1 MLWSLF
7 WMTACLLFADITV
20 SVMTHLPSATA
31 SSAYCRRHKP
41 RARFNSPRCLPFT
54 IWTRTSPAM
63 MPRLLFRPML
73 NNDGLGAFAIL
84 VAAKRL
90 LRQNGEESASALT
103 KLGPPIVERFAV
115 AIDAR
120 SRHLPT

>member
-1 MLWSLF
+1 
-7 WMTACLLFADITV
+7 
-20 SVMTHLPSATA
+20 
-31 SSAYCRRHKP
+31 
-41 RARFNSPRCLPFT
+41 
-54 IWTRTSPAM
+54 M